1 MLRPKRLR
9 RKRRLQLPFQNRT
22 ISRRWKM
29 SRVYK
34 FEDDPQL
41 LNIRLNVGMTG
52 FGKTS
57 LLELQLREII
67 KANRQRKRDRVIL
80 IDPSEDDFHFS
91 WFGRRVTKAT
101 EIHSI
106 IGYPIDAFH
115 LRIISRS
122 PLVFDYLCW
131 LIRKH
136 EDVFLLI
143 DEIWNFIPTKAGAR
157 IEPESFNALVVESR
171 HAR

>member
-1 MLRPKRLR
+1 
-9 RKRRLQLPFQNRT
+9 
-22 ISRRWKM
+22 M

-115 LRIISRS
+115 LRIIS
-122 PLVFDYLCW
+122 
-131 LIRKH
+131 
-136 EDVFLLI
+136 
-143 DEIWNFIPTKAGAR
+143 AR
-157 IEPESFNALVVESR
+157 PATSSSANRPS
-171 HAR
+171 